1 VEAAQIP
8 WRPLGRL
15 LVEQGL
21 LTDDELELA
30 LAKQVQTGKRLGET
44 IVECGFVSR
53 PDLSNALASQY
64 GIDLQTESGFG
75 TGLRSQIQRRHE
87 NERGR
92 GFRPALVVVSD
103 PTEGAAA
110 EDQEPAEVEPDE
122 EREALLLAQLEEQ
135 WAKLAAA
142 EAKLADRELALS
154 NVERDRGRRRAQV
167 ERFVRR
173 IRVRDERLRQSTE
186 IAEKLR
192 AQVEELS
199 SQVRSRDERLEGL
212 SEVEAEL
219 ADRERELSD
228 VTGDGVRR
236 RAQVARFVGRVRV
249 RDERL
254 RRSQQDLD
262 DLTEIAEKLLAQ
274 VEELS
279 AQVRTRDEEL
289 ERLREVEAG
298 LAESERGAE
307 ERSAEIVRLTD
318 DVRSRQ
324 EGLDDLTRV
333 AERRL
338 VQIEDLSGQVRSRDE
353 RIERL
358 TGDVRGCDEE
368 IERQRA
374 ELEELST
381 QVRSRD
387 EQIERLTDDVR
398 GCDEEIERLRAQVA
412 PAPEPTVGHL
422 VLVQL
427 ADRYELV
434 ARAGALPRCGAEL
447 ELPELCDDVLVVA
460 GSGRSPLPGDPR
472 PCAFAQLGNARA
484 VRSS

>member
-1 VEAAQIP
+1 VEAARIP

-15 LVEQGL
+15 LVDQGL

-30 LAKQVQTGKRLGET
+30 LAKQEQTGKRLGET

-87 NERGR
+87 SERGR
-92 GFRPALVVVSD
+92 VFRPTLVAVAD
-103 PTEGAAA
+103 LTEAAA
-110 EDQEPAEVEPDE
+110 VEEQEPADVEPDE
-122 EREALLLAQLEEQ
+122 EREAALLAQLEEQ

-142 EAKLADRELALS
+142 EAKLADRELEFS
-154 NVERDRGRRRAQV
+154 NVERDHGRRRAQV
-167 ERFVRR
+167 ARFVGRV
-173 IRVRDERLRQSTE
+173 RVRDERLRQSTE
-186 IAEKLR
+186 VAKDLLDR
-192 AQVEELS
+192 VEELS
-199 SQVRSRDERLEGL
+199 SQVRRRDERLERL

-219 ADRERELSD
+219 TDRERELSD

-254 RRSQQDLD
+254 RQNVAELD
-262 DLTEIAEKLLAQ
+262 ELTEVAEKLLAQ
-274 VEELS
+274 VEGLS
-279 AQVRTRDEEL
+279 SQVRSRDEEL
-289 ERLREVEAG
+289 ERLGEVEAE
-298 LAESERGAE
+298 LAERERGAE
-307 ERSAEIVRLTD
+307 ERGAEIVRLTEEL
-318 DVRSRQ
+318 RSRQ
-324 EGLDDLTRV
+324 EDLDDLTGV

-338 VQIEDLSGQVRSRDE
+338 VQVEGLSTQVRSRDE

-358 TGDVRGCDEE
+358 TNDVRGCDAE
-368 IERQRA
+368 IERLRDQV
-374 ELEELST
+374 EELST

-387 EQIERLTDDVR
+387 EQIERLTNDVR

-412 PAPEPTVGHL
+412 PAEEPSVDHL

-434 ARAGALPRCGAEL
+434 ERAGSPPRHGAEL
-447 ELPELCDDVLVVA
+447 ELPELCDGILVVA
-460 GSGRSPLPGDPR
+460 GSGRSPLPGDTR
-472 PCAFAQLGNARA
+472 PCAFAQRGSTP